1 MSSNKRKKTMKKI
14 LAGLVALT
22 LSGMVFAGSVTIEGA
37 QLDTKNGGNDQRN
50 TNFTLSE
57 SINSTFSVHTQ
68 LSSTQTDNT
77 NAVSTRLEVGGTA
90 TVPLYGPV
98 SGYTKIAIGE
108 KYSTSG
114 QFQYYSIEPGV
125 SAPIGSTGLTAKAG
139 YRFRT
144 ATSNPNVN
152 NDTTQTV
159 RVGVSYAIN
168 KEHAVGFRFDKITG
182 DSRQDG
188 YNVFYT
194 RSF

>member
-1 MSSNKRKKTMKKI
+1 MKKI
-14 LAGLVALT
+14 VAGLIAFT
-22 LSGMVFAGSVTIEGA
+22 LSGMVLAGSVTIEGA
-37 QLDTKNGGNDQRN
+37 QLDTKNGGKDQKN
-50 TNFTLSE
+50 ANFTLSE

-68 LSSTQTDNT
+68 LSSTQTDTT

-98 SGYTKIAIGE
+98 LGYTKVAVGE
-108 KYSTSG
+108 KYTSTG
-114 QFQYYSIEPGV
+114 QFSYYSVEPGV
-125 SAPIGSTGLTAKAG
+125 KAPIGNTGLTAQLG

-144 ATSNPNVN
+144 AIKDPNVN
-152 NDTTQTV
+152 NDTTQTL
-159 RVGVSYAIN
+159 RVGVAYAIN
-168 KEHAVGFRFDKITG
+168 KENAVGFRFDKITG

>member
-1 MSSNKRKKTMKKI
+1 MKKI
-14 LAGLVALT
+14 LTGLVALAI
-22 LSGMVFAGSVTIEGA
+22 SSVVFAGSVTVEGA
-37 QLDTKNGGNDQRN
+37 KLDTKNGGKDQMN
-50 TNFTLSE
+50 SNFTLSE

-68 LSSTQTDNT
+68 LSSTQTDST

-90 TVPLYGPV
+90 TVPLFGPV
-98 SGYTKIAIGE
+98 SGYTKVALGQ

-114 QFQYYSIEPGV
+114 QFTYYSVEPGV
-125 SAPIGSTGLTAKAG
+125 SVPLNSSLTAKVG

-144 ATSNPNVN
+144 AAENPNVN

-159 RVGVSYAIN
+159 RVGLAYAIN
-168 KEHAVGFRFDKITG
+168 KEHAVGFRFDRITG

-188 YNVFYT
+188 YNIFYT

>member
-1 MSSNKRKKTMKKI
+1 MKKI
-14 LAGLVALT
+14 IAGLVALT

-37 QLDTKNGGNDQRN
+37 KLDTKNGGNDQRN

-98 SGYTKIAIGE
+98 LGYTKVAVGD

-114 QFQYYSIEPGV
+114 QFTYYSVEPGIK
-125 SAPIGSTGLTAKAG
+125 APIGSTGLTAQLG
-139 YRFRT
+139 YRYRT
-144 ATSNPNVN
+144 AMHNANVN

-159 RVGVSYAIN
+159 RVGVAYAIN
-168 KEHAVGFRFDKITG
+168 KENAVGFRFDKITG

>member
-1 MSSNKRKKTMKKI
+1 MKKI
-14 LAGLVALT
+14 LTGLVALAI
-22 LSGMVFAGSVTIEGA
+22 SGMVLAGSVTVEGA
-37 QLDTKNGGNDQRN
+37 KINTIGGNDQMN

-57 SINSTFSVHTQ
+57 SINNTFSVHTQ

-90 TVPLYGPV
+90 TAPLFGAIN
-98 SGYTKIAIGE
+98 GYTKVAVGQ

-114 QFQYYSIEPGV
+114 SFTYYSIEPGITMPL
-125 SAPIGSTGLTAKAG
+125 SPSLTAKVG

-144 ATSNPNVN
+144 AAENANVN
-152 NDTTQTV
+152 KDTTDTV
-159 RVGVSYAIN
+159 RVGVTYAIN
-168 KEHAVGFRFDKITG
+168 KKDAVGFRFDRITG

-188 YNVFYT
+188 YNVFYS

>member
-1 MSSNKRKKTMKKI
+1 MKKI
-14 LAGLVALT
+14 LAGLVALA
-22 LSGMVFAGSVTIEGA
+22 LSGMVFAGSVTVEGA
-37 QLDTKNGGNDQRN
+37 KINTIGGNDQMN

-57 SINSTFSVHTQ
+57 SINSTFGVHAQ
-68 LSSTQTDNT
+68 VSSSQTDNT
-77 NAVSTRLEVGGTA
+77 NAVITRLEVGGTA
-90 TVPLYGPV
+90 TAPLFGPI
-98 SGYTKIAIGE
+98 SGYTKVAFGE

-114 QFQYYSIEPGV
+114 QFQYYSVEPGFT
-125 SAPIGSTGLTAKAG
+125 APIGSTGLTAKVG

-144 ATSNPNVN
+144 AVINANVN

-159 RVGVSYAIN
+159 RVGVAYAIN
-168 KEHAVGFRFDKITG
+168 KENAVGFRFDRITG

>member
-1 MSSNKRKKTMKKI
+1 MKKI
-14 LAGLVALT
+14 LTGLVALAI
-22 LSGMVFAGSVTIEGA
+22 SGMVLAGSVTVEGA
-37 QLDTKNGGNDQRN
+37 KINTIGGNDQMN

-57 SINSTFSVHTQ
+57 SINNTFSVHTQ

-90 TVPLYGPV
+90 TAPLFGAIN
-98 SGYTKIAIGE
+98 GYTKVAVGQ

-114 QFQYYSIEPGV
+114 SFTYYSIEPGITMPL
-125 SAPIGSTGLTAKAG
+125 SPSLTAKVG

-144 ATSNPNVN
+144 AAENANVN
-152 NDTTQTV
+152 KDTTDTF
-159 RVGVSYAIN
+159 RVGVTYAIN
-168 KEHAVGFRFDKITG
+168 KKDAVGFRFDRITG

-188 YNVFYT
+188 YNVFYS

>member
-1 MSSNKRKKTMKKI
+1 MKKI
-14 LAGLVALT
+14 LTGLFVLV
-22 LSGMVFAGSVTIEGA
+22 LSGAVFAGSVTIEGA
-37 QLDTKNGGNDQRN
+37 QLDTKNGGKDQIN

-68 LSSTQTDNT
+68 LSSTQTDTT

-90 TVPLYGPV
+90 TVPLFGPV
-98 SGYTKIAIGE
+98 SGYTKVAVGN

-114 QFQYYSIEPGV
+114 QFAYYSIEPGV
-125 SAPIGSTGLTAKAG
+125 TMPLSSSLTAKVG

-144 ATSNPNVN
+144 AANNPNVN
-152 NDTTQTV
+152 NDTTDTV
-159 RVGVSYAIN
+159 RVGVAYAIN
-168 KEHAVGFRFDKITG
+168 KQNAIGFRFDRITG